1 MLYRRYIEKQ
11 QLGDDKMILYFTGTG
26 NSRYIARHIADSL
39 GDSLLD
45 MNERIKA
52 WDISEVT
59 ADKRLVFV
67 VPTYGGVFRIS
78 SRNG

>member
-1 MLYRRYIEKQ
+1 
-11 QLGDDKMILYFTGTG
+11 MILYFTGTG

-52 WDISEVT
+52 WDISE
-59 ADKRLVFV
+59 
-67 VPTYGGVFRIS
+67 
-78 SRNG
+78 